1 MAVGQGRRPSD
12 PDSMKWRRLMR
23 KFGLVYSNDITQAEK
38 NSLLKMENDPSF
50 IPKNLERFRA
60 KRTATRTG
68 LPGRVPRSEV
78 GDAATP
84 KSIPSAQAPAGR
96 PKRAGGRGRVSAPSP
111 TTPSPAGPTKKV
123 KVDDALQRALDN
135 QEKKPV
141 KQSPKPVKVDRALQ
155 EALKTQQTVKDK
167 KPPAKFRDRP
177 DALDI
182 PSSKVSKPKSKA
194 PDKKLETS
202 LAAAR
207 KKGDLYYSKKG
218 KKMAAVTKED
228 LEKSGL
234 SLRDYLNEKLGL
246 TRRES
251 KPPRPKRKPAQKA
264 YGGMMKPKKMMGG
277 GMAGKKPRMG
287 HMDYRKGGMVYNT
300 TKG

>member
-1 MAVGQGRRPSD
+1 MAATYYKGKDAQD
-12 PDSMKWRRLMR
+12 WRRLM
-23 KFGLVYSNDITQAEK
+23 KKYGLRLEGKLTKAEK
-38 NSLLKMENDPSF
+38 DSLLKMENNPSF
-50 IPKNLERFRA
+50 IPKNLERLRA
-60 KRTATRTG
+60 KRTL
-68 LPGRVPRSEV
+68 LPGRLSRSEV
-78 GDAATP
+78 NG
-84 KSIPSAQAPAGR
+84 
-96 PKRAGGRGRVSAPSP
+96 SP
-111 TTPSPAGPTKKV
+111 TPTPSKPKPKPQPPTPAAPL
-123 KVDDALQRALDN
+123 KVDRVLEEAVKN
-135 QEKKPV
+135 QQAKPV